1 MSEPTRNRETL
12 DSYEAIA
19 RDYAA
24 STEGTPTGVG
34 VEALGRFASLLP
46 DDGSVLELGSGPGWD
61 ADFLEAQGV
70 RVRRTDGAQSFCDVQ
85 AGRGR
90 RCDLLEVTVD
100 PFTSAEWPA
109 YDGVLALFVLQH
121 VEREA
126 TADVLDRASRAL
138 RPGGVLLVSLREGD
152 ADSWQVG
159 SSGRRYHVTAWTQ
172 EDFDRVLVDAGLAP
186 TWRARLD
193 DDEGR
198 WLLVLARRRA
208 SGGGPDGHVASP

>member
-34 VEALGRFASLLP
+34 AEALGRFASLLP

-61 ADFLEAQGV
+61 ADVLEAQGV
-70 RVRRTDGAQSFCDVQ
+70 RVRRTDGARSFCDFQ

-90 RCDLLEVTVD
+90 RCDLLDATVD
-100 PFTSAEWPA
+100 PFTSAQWPA

-126 TADVLDRASRAL
+126 TPEVLAKAAGAL
-138 RPGGVLLVSLREGD
+138 RPDGVLLVSMREGD
-152 ADSWQVG
+152 ADGWQVG
-159 SSGRRYHVTAWTQ
+159 SSGRRYHVTAWSQ
-172 EDFDRVLVDAGLAP
+172 EDFDGVLVAAGLAP
-186 TWRARLD
+186 TWRARLE

-198 WLLVLARRRA
+198 WLLVLARRR
-208 SGGGPDGHVASP
+208 G